1 MGSQQ
6 LKCHSTTGTNKKNTE
21 GMVDNQSYTLVSH
34 KHNRK
39 HTLGTKK
46 PLSQTN
52 KHRQNVK
59 DTTNAK
65 KKTLNMPETKSKKR
79 KNTQEKCNPTGN
91 NKPCAFMTHDQV
103 YRDKNTRYPPF
114 VVSTGHKDVY
124 RSVPLRRKKPEENTP
139 GCREHQ

>member
-1 MGSQQ
+1 MDSQQ

-65 KKTLNMPETKSKKR
+65 KKDTKYARNKIKKEEKHTG
-79 KNTQEKCNPTGN
+79 KN
-91 NKPCAFMTHDQV
+91 A
-103 YRDKNTRYPPF
+103 TR
-114 VVSTGHKDVY
+114 
-124 RSVPLRRKKPEENTP
+124 P
-139 GCREHQ
+139 GTTNLVHL

>member
-1 MGSQQ
+1 MDSQQ

-46 PLSQTN
+46 TLSQTN

-79 KNTQEKCNPTGN
+79 KNTQEKMQPDREQQTLCIYDTRSKLPGQKHKISSFCCVNRPQR
-91 NKPCAFMTHDQV
+91 CAPIGTV
-103 YRDKNTRYPPF
+103 KKEKT
-114 VVSTGHKDVY
+114 
-124 RSVPLRRKKPEENTP
+124 RRKHP
-139 GCREHQ
+139 GVP